1 LRLYIITGMKIS
13 KNLTAI
19 LFTLSILCTGVSF
32 AQDDRI
38 PDLDLGNGLKEQRF
52 DPSTDILSESDV
64 KINKSVVI
72 PRDTLS
78 LKPAAKKTDSKT
90 KPEESTSVLS
100 FNFLYY
106 LLERYKL
113 SDIVD

>member
-1 LRLYIITGMKIS
+1 MRIR

-19 LFTLSILCTGVSF
+19 LFTLGILYSGVAL

-38 PDLDLGNGLKEQRF
+38 PDLDFGNGQKEQRF
-52 DPSTDILSESDV
+52 DPTTDILPESDV
-64 KINKSVVI
+64 KNNKPAVI

-78 LKPAAKKTDSKT
+78 LKPAAKKADGKA
-90 KPEESTSVLS
+90 KPDESTSVLS

>member
-1 LRLYIITGMKIS
+1 M
-13 KNLTAI
+13 
-19 LFTLSILCTGVSF
+19 
-32 AQDDRI
+32 
-38 PDLDLGNGLKEQRF
+38 PDLESGNGLKEQRF

-64 KINKSVVI
+64 KNNKPVVI
-72 PRDTLS
+72 PRDSLS
-78 LKPAAKKTDSKT
+78 LKPAAKKTDSKA
-90 KPEESTSVLS
+90 KPDESTSVLS